1 MRKQPLESSLQA
13 DVINLAHARGYF
25 AEKIVWPGR
34 NGCPDVYVAARKML
48 RSIVDPTP
56 TPTRIHFLIE
66 CKQQDEEATEQQAFV
81 HAELIRA
88 GVMVYVVDTLQQAS
102 FLLPR

>member
-34 NGCPDVYVAARKML
+34 NGCPDVYVAR
-48 RSIVDPTP
+48 RYSGPTYP
-56 TPTRIHFLIE
+56 GIHFLIE
-66 CKQQDEEATEQQAFV
+66 CKQKDEEATEQQAFV
-81 HAELIRA
+81 HAELDKA
-88 GVMVYVVDTLQQAS
+88 GVRVFVVDRIEQAS
-102 FLLPR
+102 EILKR

>member
-34 NGCPDVYVAARKML
+34 NGCPDVYVAKSWKGFEGL
-48 RSIVDPTP
+48 PYGG
-56 TPTRIHFLIE
+56 HFLIE
-66 CKQQDEEATEQQAFV
+66 CKQRDEVPTEQQAFV